1 MKAIFKRE
9 LRSLY
14 STPQGYVF
22 SGAFVLVMNIFYYF
36 VNIVGLDSDLGATFT
51 FMLTVMIFTVPVL
64 TMRGFSEEYRRGTDR
79 LLFTAPIKLSSIV
92 MGKFWGMLAAFGA
105 TLLVMTL
112 LYAEIIILFGALN
125 LQEYV
130 GYMIAILTFA
140 AVYISIGLL
149 ISALTS
155 SQMVSMIATLGA
167 FAVLLLLDIASSSLP
182 DSTATRFLSSFSIFK
197 RYDAFS
203 HGIFSIADLVF
214 VASCCVFFL
223 FITTMVLH
231 RRRHGMKGQRLRLA
245 ALAAPALAVLILA
258 NLLIGALGSRFYL
271 KYDMT
276 RDKIFALSEQ
286 TTDILADLPEQV
298 TITVLSNP
306 EEMTHP
312 IQDTETGILYQLS
325 DVSECLEKYA
335 ALSNDNLKLQYID
348 PDINPGWVRERDLTE
363 QAGYFS
369 IVVESN
375 RRTRLISI
383 RDLFETQTWYDEEGN
398 PVDEF
403 VVGLGAEQV
412 ITSTILNVLTEVLPK
427 AVILTGHNEYPAEY
441 LSALL
446 TNCNYSVET
455 VNITSQE
462 IPADTEL
469 LVLAA
474 PIYDFDERELNE
486 LDKYLSGG
494 GNAIIAF
501 DIAMPELP
509 ALELYLAEWGVRFEH
524 AVVCDAD
531 VNYGNEYSL
540 LPVIEL
546 NTFTETLNSNGR
558 FLLAVGAR
566 PLTMLW
572 GTDGNRVVTPIF
584 STYDT
589 AYSKAFSSDEV
600 ITNLEK
606 AEGDQNGPFKLG
618 AISEQVRADG
628 TGNMIAFL
636 PLTVIADDALAM
648 PNFLNY
654 SLLINLLSQA
664 QSDLTLDIPPRDMTP
679 VPLAINSQEAAVLSI
694 IILFAIPLLPLI
706 AGVGVWLVRRKL

>member
-1 MKAIFKRE
+1 MKAVFKRE
-9 LRSLY
+9 LSSLY

-22 SGAFVLVMNIFYYF
+22 SGAFVLVMNIFFYF

-92 MGKFWGMLAAFGA
+92 IGKFWGIMAVFGA
-105 TLLVMTL
+105 TLLVMSLT
-112 LYAEIIILFGALN
+112 YAEIIILFGALN
-125 LQEYV
+125 LQEYF
-130 GYMIAILTFA
+130 GFMISILTFA

-155 SQMVSMIATLGA
+155 SQMISMIATLGA
-167 FAVLLLLDIASSSLP
+167 FAILLLLDIASSTLP

-197 RYDAFS
+197 RYDSFS
-203 HGIFSIADLVF
+203 RGIFSVADLVF

-223 FITTMVLH
+223 FMTTMVLH

-276 RDKIFALSEQ
+276 RDKLFALSNQ
-286 TTDILADLPEQV
+286 TTDILSDLPEQV

-306 EEMTHP
+306 EEMTQLV
-312 IQDTETGILYQLS
+312 QDTETGIWYPLS
-325 DVSECLEKYA
+325 DVKECLEKYA
-335 ALSNDNLKLQYID
+335 AMSNGDLKLQYID

-369 IVVESN
+369 IIVESD

-383 RDLFETQTWYDEEGN
+383 RDLFETQTRYDDEGN
-398 PVDEF
+398 PVDEE
-403 VVGLGAEQV
+403 VMGIVAEQV
-412 ITSTILNVLTEVLPK
+412 VTSTILNVLTEVLPK
-427 AVILTGHNEYPAEY
+427 AVMLTGHDEYPAEY

-455 VNITSQE
+455 INITSQE
-462 IPADTEL
+462 IPSDTEL
-469 LVLAA
+469 LILAA
-474 PIYDFDERELNE
+474 PVYDFDERELNA

-509 ALELYLAEWGVRFEH
+509 ALELYLTEWGVRFEH
-524 AVVCDAD
+524 AMVCDAT
-531 VNYGNEYSL
+531 VNYGDEYSL
-540 LPVIEL
+540 LPVMEL
-546 NTFTETLNSNGR
+546 NRYTETLNSTER
-558 FLLAVGAR
+558 YLLAVGTR

-572 GTDGNRVVTPIF
+572 ETDGNRVVTPIF

-589 AYSKAFSSDEV
+589 AYSKAFSSDKV
-600 ITNLEK
+600 ITSLEK
-606 AEGDQNGPFKLG
+606 AEGDQIGPFTLG

-628 TGNMIAFL
+628 TGNMITFL
-636 PLTVIADDALAM
+636 PLTVIADDVLAM
-648 PNFLNY
+648 PFLNY

-664 QSDLTLDIPPRDMTP
+664 QSDLTLDIPPRDITT
-679 VPLAINSQEAAVLSI
+679 VPLVISSQEAAVLSI
-694 IILFAIPLLPLI
+694 IILFVIPLLPMI
-706 AGVGVWLVRRKL
+706 AGVGMWLVRRKL